1 MYNLLYIIPILGII
15 FAAVFAFFIVKQKIN
30 EYDYK
35 ITSIFSLLSAITDE
49 ITKLKNPNN
58 HNKPVFI
65 SDDLDSTTNYHIHK
79 EDDDENE
86 SDEVESDEIESDDD
100 ENDEHDEDDF
110 DDEDDEEIKDDSSQ
124 ISQIQ
129 EISNNVEEEILKNLE
144 EKKDTDKEIN
154 IDLEPVDYQNMT
166 VKQLR
171 DLAKQRGFKGD
182 LTKLKR
188 TDLIDSLENKDIK
201 I

>member
-1 MYNLLYIIPILGII
+1 MYNLLYIIPILGMV
-15 FAAVFAFFIVKQKIN
+15 FAAVFAFFIIKQKIN

-49 ITKLKNPNN
+49 ITKIKNPNSY
-58 HNKPVFI
+58 NKPVFI
-65 SDDLDSTTNYHIHK
+65 SDDLNSTTNF
-79 EDDDENE
+79 ENQEQDDEIE
-86 SDEVESDEIESDDD
+86 SENDSENESDDD
-100 ENDEHDEDDF
+100 ENDEHQEDDSDEDDF
-110 DDEDDEEIKDDSSQ
+110 DDEDDEEDIQ
-124 ISQIQ
+124 VQ

-144 EKKDTDKEIN
+144 EKKDTDKQIN

-171 DLAKQRGFKGD
+171 DLAKQRGLKGD